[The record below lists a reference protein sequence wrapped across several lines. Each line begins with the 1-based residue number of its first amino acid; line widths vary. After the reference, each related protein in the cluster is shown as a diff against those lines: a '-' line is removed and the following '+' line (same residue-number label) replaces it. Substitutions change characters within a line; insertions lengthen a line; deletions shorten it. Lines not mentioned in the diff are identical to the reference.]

1 MSMNAT
7 EMKNVART
15 NTVALLSPVLS
26 ENEAVQFADASWAIL
41 QTIDDQ
47 EIWVEISV
55 KTKAYKPTKVSPA
68 FDPYEAAEAW
78 KEEKRIKA
86 EEKAAK
92 DAEKAKKI
100 AKAKEKKEEKEEE

>member
-7 EMKNVART
+7 EIKNTARA
-15 NTVALLSPVLS
+15 NTIALLNSVLT

-47 EIWVEISV
+47 EVWTEITV
-55 KTKAYKPTKVSPA
+55 KTKAYKPTKVTPA

-86 EEKAAK
+86 EEKAEK
-92 DAEKAKKI
+92 EAEKAKKV
-100 AKAKEKKEEKEEE
+100 KEKKAE

>member
-7 EMKNVART
+7 EMKNAARNAT
-15 NTVALLSPVLS
+15 IAAMSDAL
-26 ENEAVQFADASWAIL
+26 EDQAAVQFADASWAIL
-41 QTIDDQ
+41 QTIDGQ
-47 EIWVEISV
+47 EIWTEVTI
-55 KTKAYKPTKVSPA
+55 KTKAYKPTKTAEA

-92 DAEKAKKI
+92 DAEKAKKV
-100 AKAKEKKEEKEEE
+100 KEKKAE

>member
-1 MSMNAT
+1 MNAT
-7 EMKNVART
+7 EIKNAARNAT
-15 NTVALLSPVLS
+15 ISALRDTL
-26 ENEAVQFADASWAIL
+26 EDQAAVQFADASWAIL

-47 EIWVEISV
+47 EVWTEVTI
-55 KTKAYKPTKVSPA
+55 KTKAYKPTKVTPA

-92 DAEKAKKI
+92 DAEKAKKV
-100 AKAKEKKEEKEEE
+100 AKAKEKKEEE

>member
-7 EMKNVART
+7 EIKNTARA
-15 NTVALLSPVLS
+15 NTIALLNPVLT

-41 QTIDDQ
+41 QTIDGQ
-47 EIWVEISV
+47 EVWTEVTI
-55 KTKAYKPTKVSPA
+55 KTKAYKATKVTPV

-86 EEKAAK
+86 EEKAEK
-92 DAEKAKKI
+92 EAEKAKKV
-100 AKAKEKKEEKEEE
+100 KEKKAE

>member
-1 MSMNAT
+1 MSMNST
-7 EMKNVART
+7 EMKNVARNVT
-15 NTVALLSPVLS
+15 IAALRDTL
-26 ENEAVQFADASWAIL
+26 EEQAAVQFSDASWAIL
-41 QTIDDQ
+41 QTVDGQ
-47 EIWVEISV
+47 EIWCEVTI

-92 DAEKAKKI
+92 DAEKAKKV
-100 AKAKEKKEEKEEE
+100 AKAKEEKAE

>member
-7 EMKNVART
+7 EMKNAARNAT
-15 NTVALLSPVLS
+15 ISAMSDALEEQS
-26 ENEAVQFADASWAIL
+26 AVQFADASWAIL
-41 QTIDDQ
+41 QTIDGQ
-47 EIWVEISV
+47 EIWTEVTI
-55 KTKAYKPTKVSPA
+55 KTKAYKPTKTAEA

-92 DAEKAKKI
+92 DAEKAKKV
-100 AKAKEKKEEKEEE
+100 AKAREKKEEEE

>member
-7 EMKNVART
+7 EMKNAARNAT
-15 NTVALLSPVLS
+15 IAALRDAL
-26 ENEAVQFADASWAIL
+26 EDQAAVQFADASWAIL
-41 QTIDDQ
+41 QTIEGQ
-47 EIWVEISV
+47 EIWVEVSV

-78 KEEKRIKA
+78 QEEKRIKV

-100 AKAKEKKEEKEEE
+100 AKAKEKKEEE

>member
-7 EMKNVART
+7 EMKNAARNAT
-15 NTVALLSPVLS
+15 IAALHDAL
-26 ENEAVQFADASWAIL
+26 EDQAAVQFADASWAIL
-41 QTIDDQ
+41 QTIEGQ
-47 EIWVEISV
+47 EIWVEVSV

-78 KEEKRIKA
+78 QEEKRIKA

-92 DAEKAKKI
+92 DAEKAKKV
-100 AKAKEKKEEKEEE
+100 AKAKEKKEKEEE